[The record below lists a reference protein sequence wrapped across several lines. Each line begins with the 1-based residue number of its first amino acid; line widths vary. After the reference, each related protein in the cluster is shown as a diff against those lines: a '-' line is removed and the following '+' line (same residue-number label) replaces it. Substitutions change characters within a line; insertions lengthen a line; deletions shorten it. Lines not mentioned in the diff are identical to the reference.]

1 MTTPILPPRPS
12 TPTPPHPTPLFH
24 LSSIHTCERPD
35 LISTRPWQAFDIE
48 IPDEEAESMT
58 TPADCVTAIKAK
70 LG

>member
-1 MTTPILPPRPS
+1 
-12 TPTPPHPTPLFH
+12 
-24 LSSIHTCERPD
+24 